1 MEIRKDLEEVSP
13 HIARLLSFANEF
25 SANNK
30 DWSHLKNQEDFRFIY
45 RLPNS
50 ERPKVEAL
58 YCDGRDM
65 AIYMGGTLA
74 EINYDFSRFPTL
86 TSIVEGFDESWV
98 SGNYDETVPDTAIEI
113 CKLHDVNIWSV
124 NQMFHLF
131 KRQEKLLSAIR
142 GTMNILKGSD
152 LYKLEN
158 GIKIMSKDK
167 ATINVS
173 GVSNS
178 SININSDNSTAL
190 VNQTYN
196 EPEIFGEIVSA
207 INSADLDDGVKQE
220 LLDSTQALALSHE
233 NGTFS
238 SAYKD
243 FMGNVSAHITVFT
256 PFIAS
261 LSALL

>member
-1 MEIRKDLEEVSP
+1 MEIRKDLEAVSP

-25 SANNK
+25 SASNK
-30 DWSHLKNQEDFRFIY
+30 DWSHLKNEEDFRFIH
-45 RLPNS
+45 RVPDCD
-50 ERPKVEAL
+50 RHKVEAL

-65 AIYMGGTLA
+65 AIYMAGSLA

-86 TSIVEGFDESWV
+86 TSIVEGFDKSWV
-98 SGNYDETVPDTAIEI
+98 YGNYDEKVPDTAIEI
-113 CKLHDVNIWSV
+113 CNKYDVNLWSV

-142 GTMNILKGSD
+142 GTLNILKNSD

-158 GIKIMSKDK
+158 GIEIMSKEK
-167 ATINVS
+167 TTINVS
-173 GVSNS
+173 DIFSS
-178 SININSDNSTAL
+178 SININSDNSTAS

-196 EPEIFGEIVSA
+196 EPEIFEQIISA
-207 INSADLDDGVKQE
+207 INSSGLDDSVKQE

-233 NGTFS
+233 RGTFS

-243 FMGNVSAHITVFT
+243 FIQNVSSYITVFT
-256 PFIAS
+256 PFIAG

>member
-1 MEIRKDLEEVSP
+1 MEVRKDLQEVSP

-30 DWSHLKNQEDFRFIY
+30 DWSHLKNQEDFRFVY
-45 RLPNS
+45 RVPDS
-50 ERPKVEAL
+50 DRHKVEAL

-65 AIYMGGTLA
+65 AIYMAGTLA

-98 SGNYDETVPDTAIEI
+98 NGNYDDKVPDKAIEI
-113 CKLHDVNIWSV
+113 CKKHDVNLWSV

-142 GTMNILKGSD
+142 GTLNILKASD

-158 GIKIMSKDK
+158 GIEIMAKDK
-167 ATINVS
+167 TTINVS
-173 GVSNS
+173 GISSS
-178 SININSDNSTAL
+178 SININSDNSTAS

-196 EPEIFGEIVSA
+196 EPEIFGEILSA
-207 INSADLDDGVKQE
+207 IKSTDLDDGVKQD

-238 SAYKD
+238 STYKD
-243 FMGNVSAHITVFT
+243 FMQNISAHITVFT

>member
-1 MEIRKDLEEVSP
+1 M
-13 HIARLLSFANEF
+13 
-25 SANNK
+25 
-30 DWSHLKNQEDFRFIY
+30 
-45 RLPNS
+45 
-50 ERPKVEAL
+50 
-58 YCDGRDM
+58 
-65 AIYMGGTLA
+65 
-74 EINYDFSRFPTL
+74 
-86 TSIVEGFDESWV
+86 EGFDESWV
-98 SGNYDETVPDTAIEI
+98 NGNYDDKIPDTAIKV
-113 CKLHDVNIWSV
+113 CKKHDVNLWSV

-142 GTMNILKGSD
+142 GTLNILKTSD

-158 GIKIMSKDK
+158 GIEIMAKDK
-167 ATINVS
+167 TTISLS
-173 GVSNS
+173 GISSS
-178 SININSDNSTAL
+178 SININSDNSTAS

-196 EPEIFGEIVSA
+196 EPEIFGEILSA
-207 INSADLDDGVKQE
+207 IKSTDLDDGVKQG

-243 FMGNVSAHITVFT
+243 FMQNISAHITVFT